1 MATSDDRVPGPDHRL
16 EINVE
21 DNVVMDQ
28 VTGTPPFIPAGVRT
42 AVYVTMLV
50 VDVLSVLVL
59 GILPILGIV
68 DHGVAGQ
75 IAAVIVLALNML
87 NAGLSVGYRP
97 TRPGSPIAP

>member
-1 MATSDDRVPGPDHRL
+1 MATSDDRVPGPDHRAL
-16 EINVE
+16 NPN
-21 DNVVMDQ
+21 DPVVMDEA
-28 VTGTPPFIPAGVRT
+28 TGTPPFIPAGVRT

-59 GILPILGIV
+59 GILPILGVV
-68 DHGVAGQ
+68 DHGVSGQ

-97 TRPGSPIAP
+97 TRPGSPVAP